1 MAGRSPI
8 AVVGASGLFPGARDL
23 ATFWEQT
30 IAGRP
35 AAAEAPRERW
45 KVSPERFVAAGIRP
59 DRACSRICCLLED
72 LPFDPAAFGLQ
83 APAAAGLDP
92 MHRILLLAAREL
104 LAGKP
109 PARLNRA
116 RTAVILAAIVLP
128 TDSATQLSWELLAP
142 RLAAGAGGPHR
153 SPAPAARGKA
163 GRVASFPAALL
174 ASTFGLGGGSFTLDA
189 ACASSLYAVKLAC
202 DALHAGRVDAVV
214 TGGVSRPDALFTQ
227 IGFTQLRALSPSGR
241 CAPFDRGADGLVV
254 GEGVGLVLLKRLED
268 ALREGD
274 PILGIVRA
282 VGLANDLRGSLLAP
296 DAQGQLRALSAAYA
310 EAGWHPAEV
319 DYIECH
325 GAGTPVGDA
334 VELHSLAAL
343 RAAAP
348 PCPIGSVKAM
358 IGHLLTAAGA
368 AGLIRVLLAMEHG
381 LLPPTVNFR
390 EPPPDSPIA
399 AGRLR
404 VLHRAE
410 PWPRRG
416 DGIPRRAAVSAF
428 GFGGI
433 NAHLLLEEWPGEEP
447 RTRFRPSPAA
457 PAERPPGGPPGEAA
471 PVAVVGLAV
480 RLGTIP
486 SLEALAAALAAGR
499 PLFGPPPARRLAQA
513 ASFASPPLPQ
523 GAYVDD
529 VVLDGARFRIP
540 PVERPDLL
548 PQHALML
555 QVAAEALED
564 ARFDA
569 RRERPEAGV
578 LIGIDFDFEATRYGL
593 RWRLEDHLAEE
604 NDPVS
609 FPCEERERR
618 LSAIAPPLTA
628 PRVLGALG
636 SMVASRIAREFRFGG
651 PSYTVSAESC
661 SGLRAL
667 ELAMRALQAGEAEAM
682 LVGAVDLPGDAR
694 RLALRG
700 QAAPP
705 PAEGAV
711 ALVLKR
717 LDRARAEGDRIRLVL
732 RGAAASGPEAGPA
745 LAAALAEAGLREGS
759 LSGALLAGPEAAA
772 RLRGLLPQHPA
783 PETGPG
789 RWGDG
794 GAAAGLFALVQA
806 MIEPASGSAN
816 GPVLIAGASD
826 EGHGLFLVAEIPPAA
841 RPAIASAGLSP
852 KERETGG
859 LAAAAAVSAGQ
870 TAVPAGA
877 VGDALRT
884 IASLSRSASCAH
896 ERFLDYSREVARGL
910 AAHLGRRGEKAAGG
924 GSPGPAPPRV
934 LFDRAACLEFAR
946 GSAARVL
953 GPEFEAVDRFP
964 VRVRLP
970 DEPLMLVDRILEIA
984 GEKARLGPGRIVTEH
999 DVLPGAWYLDAG
1011 RAPVGIAIEAGQAD
1025 LFLCAWLGVD
1035 LAVRGRRAYRLLDAA
1050 VRFHRSLPAP
1060 GETIRYAI
1068 DIERFLRQ
1076 GETLLFSFRFTGTID
1091 GRPLIT
1097 MRGGRAGFFTAEES
1111 LHSGGVVLTAAET
1124 QPAPAILPEGF
1135 SWPVPVPGGEE
1146 AWDDAAIDALR
1157 EGDARRAFGA
1167 AFEGIRIPE
1176 TLRPPGG
1183 RLRLIDRVVS
1193 FDPGGGRY
1201 GLGCLRAEADIH
1213 PEAWFL
1219 ACHFVDDRVMPGTLM
1234 YECCNQALRLL
1245 LLRRGWLLDRPGL
1258 RFEPVPEIEAVLTC
1272 RGPVTPQTQRVH
1284 YEVHLKEAGFRPEPC
1299 AVADAWL
1306 FADGR
1311 RIVRFRDMSLRLAG
1325 ATAAELEAFWKARRR
1340 PPCAAGGGRAATPP
1354 AEGALVTRRQLED
1367 FAAGRSTA
1375 AFGDRYR
1382 SWEAGRHLARLP
1394 APPFLF
1400 LDRVL
1405 AAGPEPARL
1414 RPGGWAEAEFDI
1426 RPEAWYVAA
1435 ERTGAL
1441 PFCVLLE
1448 SALQTCGFLA
1458 AFLGSAL
1465 KSPRELFFRNLDGS
1479 GELERPLPPA
1489 GGRLRTR
1496 SRLTRVAETADLILE
1511 HFEFEVHDRRG
1522 RLYSGTAGF
1531 GFFTREALAGQRGL
1545 RGEPD
1550 PPEEDPPPGME
1561 ALWPEAAPFDPQDGT
1576 RPPAG
1581 GLLLPARAL
1590 RMIDRIAGWDPR
1602 GGASGAGRLLGVK
1615 AVRDD
1620 EWFFRAHFHGDPVW
1634 PGSLGLEGLIQLI
1647 KAAVL
1652 LRMPEKRDAHRFF
1665 LPPGRKHRWTY
1676 RGQVRPGNR
1685 KVLLQA
1691 DLQPLEETPAGSVLT
1706 ADGRLWVD
1714 GLCIYRMEGF
1724 GVGVTPRTAADRL

>member
-1 MAGRSPI
+1 MADRSPI
-8 AVVGASGLFPGARDL
+8 AVVGASGLFPGSRDL
-23 ATFWEQT
+23 ARFWENT
-30 IAGRP
+30 IAGRS

-45 KVSPERFVAAGIRP
+45 KVSPERFVDPRIRP
-59 DRACSRICCLLED
+59 DRACSRVCCLLED
-72 LPFDPAAFGLQ
+72 LPFDPAAFDLP

-92 MHRILLLAAREL
+92 MHRLVLLGAQRL
-104 LAGKP
+104 LAGER

-116 RTAVILAAIVLP
+116 RTAVVLAAIVLP
-128 TDSATQLSWELLAP
+128 TDSATQLAWELLAT
-142 RLAAGAGGPHR
+142 RGGGGPPR
-153 SPAPAARGKA
+153 SVPAPTARGMA
-163 GRVASFPAALL
+163 GRVASFPAALI
-174 ASTFGLGGGSFTLDA
+174 ASAFGLGGGSFTLDA

-202 DALHAGRVDAVV
+202 DALRAHRVDAVV

-241 CAPFDRGADGLVV
+241 CAPFDRAADGLVV
-254 GEGVGLVLLKRLED
+254 GEGVGLFLLKRLED
-268 ALREGD
+268 ALRDGD
-274 PILGIVRA
+274 RILGIVRG

-296 DAQGQLRALSAAYA
+296 DPQGQLRALSAAYA

-325 GAGTPVGDA
+325 GAGTPVGDQ
-334 VELHSLAAL
+334 VELQSLAAL
-343 RAAAP
+343 RADAP

-381 LLPPTVNFR
+381 LLPPTVNFC
-390 EPPPDSPIA
+390 EPPPESPVA

-404 VLHRAE
+404 VLRAAE

-416 DGIPRRAAVSAF
+416 GGLPRRAAVSAF

-433 NAHLLLEEWPGEEP
+433 NAHLLLEEWPGEAP
-447 RTRFRPSPAA
+447 RARSRPSLAA
-457 PAERPPGGPPGEAA
+457 PAERAVGDTRGGAA
-471 PVAVVGLAV
+471 AVAVVGLAL
-480 RLGTIP
+480 RLGSIP
-486 SLEALAAALAAGR
+486 SFEALASALAEGR
-499 PLFGPPPARRLAQA
+499 SIFGPPPARRLAQA
-513 ASFASPPLPQ
+513 ASFVAPPLPH
-523 GAYVDD
+523 GAYVED
-529 VVLDGARFRIP
+529 VVLEGSRFRIP

-564 ARFDA
+564 ARLDA

-593 RWRLEDHLAEE
+593 RWRLEEHLAEIGE
-604 NDPVS
+604 PVPS
-609 FPCEERERR
+609 AAEEREKR
-618 LSAIAPPLTA
+618 LRAIAPPLTA

-636 SMVASRIAREFRFGG
+636 SMVASRVAREFRFGG
-651 PSYTVSAESC
+651 PSYAVSAESC

-682 LVGAVDLPGDAR
+682 LVGAVDLPGDVR
-694 RLALRG
+694 RIALRP
-700 QAAPP
+700 QAAP

-732 RGAAASGPEAGPA
+732 RGAAASGAEPGAA
-745 LAAALAEAGLREGS
+745 LEAALAEAGVPVGS
-759 LSGALLAGPEAAA
+759 LAGAFWSGPNAQA
-772 RLRGLLPQHPA
+772 RLPGLLPLPPTSEA
-783 PETGPG
+783 DPG
-789 RWGDG
+789 RFGDG
-794 GAAAGLFALVQA
+794 GAASGLFTLVRA
-806 MIEPASGSAN
+806 MIAPPPGSENA
-816 GPVLIAGASD
+816 PVVIAGASD
-826 EGHGLFLVAEIPPAA
+826 EGHGLFLVAELPPPAA
-841 RPAIASAGLSP
+841 KHACAPAELS
-852 KERETGG
+852 REVRATEALPAPG
-859 LAAAAAVSAGQ
+859 
-870 TAVPAGA
+870 PAGA
-877 VGDALRT
+877 ASVPGGAVREALRT
-884 IASLSRSASCAH
+884 IASLSRSATLAH
-896 ERFLDYSREVARGL
+896 ERFLDYSRDVARGL
-910 AAHLGRRGEKAAGG
+910 AARLGRRAETAPAGSTPQP
-924 GSPGPAPPRV
+924 SPCRL

-1025 LFLCAWLGVD
+1025 LFLCAWLGID
-1035 LAVRGRRAYRLLDAA
+1035 LVVRGRRAYRLLDAA
-1050 VRFHRSLPAP
+1050 VRFHRALPAP
-1060 GETIRYAI
+1060 GETIRYTI
-1068 DIERFLRQ
+1068 DIERFIRQ
-1076 GETLLFSFRFTGTID
+1076 GETILFSFRFTGTID
-1091 GRPLIT
+1091 GRPLVT
-1097 MRGGRAGFFTAEES
+1097 MRGGRAGFFSPEES
-1111 LHSGGVVLTAAET
+1111 LHSGGIVLTGAET
-1124 QPAPAILPEGF
+1124 QPASGILPEGF
-1135 SWPVPVPGGEE
+1135 SWPVPVPAGEE
-1146 AWDDAAIDALR
+1146 SWDDAALDALR
-1157 EGDARRAFGA
+1157 EGEARRAFGT

-1176 TLRPPGG
+1176 TLRPPGD

-1193 FDPGGGRY
+1193 FDPEGGRY
-1201 GLGCLRAEADIH
+1201 GLGCLRAEADIR
-1213 PEAWFL
+1213 PDAWFL

-1245 LLRRGWLLDRPGL
+1245 LLRRGWLLGRPGP
-1258 RFEPVPEIEAVLTC
+1258 RFEPVPGIEAVLTC
-1272 RGPVTPQTQRVH
+1272 RGPVTPETRRVH
-1284 YEVHLKEAGFRPEPC
+1284 YEVHLKEAGFRPEPY

-1311 RIVRFRDMSLRLAG
+1311 RIVRFRDMSLRLADT
-1325 ATAAELEAFWKARRR
+1325 TAAELEAFWKERRNPPRVPAGARPAAPPVEGDVLVSRR
-1340 PPCAAGGGRAATPP
+1340 
-1354 AEGALVTRRQLED
+1354 ELED
-1367 FAAGRSTA
+1367 FATGRSTA

-1382 SWEAGRHLARLP
+1382 SWDGGRHLARLP

-1405 AAGPEPARL
+1405 AAGPEPAVL
-1414 RPGGWAEAEFDI
+1414 RPGAWAEAEFDI
-1426 RPEAWYVAA
+1426 GPESWYVAA

-1448 SALQTCGFLA
+1448 NVLQTCGFLA

-1465 KSPRELFFRNLDGS
+1465 RSPRELFFRNLDGS
-1479 GELERPLPPA
+1479 GRLERPLPPA
-1489 GGRLRTR
+1489 GGCLRTR
-1496 SRLTRVAETADLILE
+1496 SRLVRLAETADLILE

-1545 RGEPD
+1545 RNAPA
-1550 PPEEDPPPGME
+1550 PPGEDPPSGME
-1561 ALWPEAAPFDPQDGT
+1561 GLWPEAPPVDPRDEA

-1581 GLLLPARAL
+1581 GLCLPGRAL

-1602 GGASGAGRLLGVK
+1602 GGAAGAGTLLGVK

-1647 KAAVL
+1647 KAAAL
-1652 LRMPEKRDAHRFF
+1652 LRMPEKRDTHRFF
-1665 LPPGRKHRWTY
+1665 LPPGRMHRWTY

-1691 DLQPLEETPAGSVLT
+1691 ELKPLEETPAGSVLA

-1724 GVGVTPRTAADRL
+1724 GVGLAPLAAADRI

>member
-8 AVVGASGLFPGARDL
+8 AVVGASGLFPGSHDL
-23 ATFWEQT
+23 AGFWEQT
-30 IAGRP
+30 IAGRA

-45 KVSPERFVAAGIRP
+45 KVTPERFVAAGIRP
-59 DRACSRICCLLED
+59 DRACSRVCCLLED
-72 LPFDPAAFGLQ
+72 LPFDPAALGLP
-83 APAAAGLDP
+83 APDAAALDP
-92 MHRILLLAAREL
+92 MHRIVLLAAREL
-104 LAGKP
+104 LAAER

-128 TDSATQLSWELLAP
+128 TDSATQLCWELLVP
-142 RLAAGAGGPHR
+142 RLAAGKAGPHR
-153 SPAPAARGKA
+153 SPAPATRGMA
-163 GRVASFPAALL
+163 GRVASLPAALV
-174 ASTFGLGGGSFTLDA
+174 ASAFGLGGGSFTLDA

-202 DALHAGRVDAVV
+202 DALRAGRVDAVV

-254 GEGVGLVLLKRLED
+254 GEGVGLLLLKRLED
-268 ALREGD
+268 ALRDRD

-296 DAQGQLRALSAAYA
+296 DPQGQLRALSAAYTA
-310 EAGWHPAEV
+310 AGWHPAEV

-334 VELHSLAAL
+334 VELQSLAAL
-343 RAAAP
+343 RADAP
-348 PCPIGSVKAM
+348 PCAIGSVKAM

-390 EPPPDSPIA
+390 EPPPGNPIA

-404 VLHRAE
+404 VLRRAE

-433 NAHLLLEEWPGEEP
+433 NAHLLLEEWLGEEP
-447 RTRFRPSPAA
+447 RARFWRSPAA
-457 PAERPPGGPPGEAA
+457 APERPPGGPLGGAA

-480 RLGTIP
+480 RLGTTP

-499 PLFGPPPARRLAQA
+499 PLLGPPPARRWAQA
-513 ASFASPPLPQ
+513 ASFVCPPLPQ
-523 GAYVDD
+523 GAYVED
-529 VVLDGARFRIP
+529 VVLEEARFRIP

-555 QVAAEALED
+555 QVAAEAMED
-564 ARFDA
+564 ARFDG
-569 RRERPEAGV
+569 RRERPEVGV

-593 RWRLEDHLAEE
+593 RWRLEEQLAE
-604 NDPVS
+604 DKDRVS
-609 FPCEERERR
+609 FASEERERR

-705 PAEGAV
+705 PVEGAV

-732 RGAAASGPEAGPA
+732 RGTAASGPQASPA
-745 LAAALAEAGLREGS
+745 LAAALAEAGLPEESLGGAFLGGS
-759 LSGALLAGPEAAA
+759 EAAA
-772 RLRGLLPQHPA
+772 RLQGLLPKHLA
-783 PETGPG
+783 PQTAFGP
-789 RWGDG
+789 WGDG

-806 MIEPASGSAN
+806 MNEPTRGSAN

-826 EGHGLFLVAEIPPAA
+826 EGHSLFLVAEIPPTAK
-841 RPAIASAGLSP
+841 PGIASAGLSP
-852 KERETGG
+852 KERETSGHP
-859 LAAAAAVSAGQ
+859 AAVPVAQAG
-870 TAVPAGA
+870 VPAGT
-877 VGDALRT
+877 VHHALRT
-884 IASLSRSASCAH
+884 ITSLSRSAFSAH

-910 AAHLGRRGEKAAGG
+910 AAHLGRRGGKATDGA
-924 GSPGPAPPRV
+924 SPAPALPRV
-934 LFDRAACLEFAR
+934 LFDRTACLEFAR

-1035 LAVRGRRAYRLLDAA
+1035 LVVRGRRAYRLLDAA
-1050 VRFHRSLPAP
+1050 VRFHRALPAP

-1068 DIERFLRQ
+1068 DIQRFLRQ
-1076 GETLLFSFRFTGTID
+1076 GETLLFSFQFTGTID

-1124 QPAPAILPEGF
+1124 LPAPAILPEGF
-1135 SWPVPVPGGEE
+1135 SWPVPDLGGEE
-1146 AWDDAAIDALR
+1146 TWDDAALDALR
-1157 EGDARRAFGA
+1157 GGDARRAFGE

-1193 FDPGGGRY
+1193 FDPDGGRC

-1213 PEAWFL
+1213 PQAWFL

-1245 LLRRGWLLDRPGL
+1245 LLRRGWWLDRPGL
-1258 RFEPVPEIEAVLTC
+1258 RFEPVSEIEAVLTC
-1272 RGPVTPQTQRVH
+1272 RGPVTPETRRVQ
-1284 YEVHLKEAGFRPEPC
+1284 YEVHLKEAGFRPEPY
-1299 AVADAWL
+1299 AVADAYL

-1340 PPCAAGGGRAATPP
+1340 PPRVPGGGRPATTPVE
-1354 AEGALVTRRQLED
+1354 EGVLVTRRELED
-1367 FAAGRSTA
+1367 FATGNSTA

-1405 AAGPEPARL
+1405 AAGPEHARL

-1426 RPEAWYVAA
+1426 QPEAWYVAA
-1435 ERTGAL
+1435 ERTGTL

-1479 GELERPLPPA
+1479 GELERSLPTA
-1489 GGRLRTR
+1489 EGRLRIR
-1496 SRLTRVAETADLILE
+1496 SRLTRVAEMANLILE

-1531 GFFTREALAGQRGL
+1531 GFFTREALASQRGL
-1545 RGEPD
+1545 RGAPAL
-1550 PPEEDPPPGME
+1550 PVEDPPPGME
-1561 ALWPEAAPFDPQDGT
+1561 ALWPEEAPFDPQDGAC
-1576 RPPAG
+1576 PPTD

-1602 GGASGAGRLLGVK
+1602 GGPSGAGRLLGVK

-1620 EWFFRAHFHGDPVW
+1620 EWFFRAHFHGDPVC

-1691 DLQPLEETPAGSVLT
+1691 DLQPLEETPAGSVLA

-1724 GVGVTPRTAADRL
+1724 GVGVAPRSATDRV